1 MAKSLVLLTSG
12 FMVPES
18 QWFSRVVKNPTLR
31 EQMINKDNGLM
42 DDQEMSQVVSD
53 YKVMSPKAFSETFI
67 AHRDLPSF
75 DTYIALVDALI
86 DVFEDCSFN
95 EFIKIQVYNNH
106 LSQAGFSLV
115 MSLLD
120 GSFFQTYNCYAVLP
134 SFFAWTAAIRRRRA
148 SGDRH
153 LPRYAEEAQNTAV
166 TMTQFLT
173 ELSANQPA
181 LSAFFRWYRPT
192 PTEPTTMRVFRYGG
206 DF

>member
-120 GSFFQTYNCYAVLP
+120 GSFFQTYNRYAVLP
-134 SFFAWTAAIRRRRA
+134 SFFRLDSGITPEESKRRLDIYR
-148 SGDRH
+148 DT
-153 LPRYAEEAQNTAV
+153 LKKAQNTAV

-181 LSAFFRWYRPT
+181 LSAFFRYVLTDSNRANH
-192 PTEPTTMRVFRYGG
+192 YA
-206 DF
+206 